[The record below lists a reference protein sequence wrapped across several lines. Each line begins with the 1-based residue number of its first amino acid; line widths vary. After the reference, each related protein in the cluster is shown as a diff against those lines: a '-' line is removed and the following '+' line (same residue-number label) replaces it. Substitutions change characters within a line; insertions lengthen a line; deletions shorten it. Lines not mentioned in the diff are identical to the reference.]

1 MTPTG
6 LPHSEIPGSQPAR
19 GSPRR
24 FVAGDVLLR
33 LPVPR
38 HPPCALSYLTTQSA
52 YSRKVCMN
60 HHSTIHADPRR
71 TSYGELNS
79 PHCTLVLVLTS
90 FSFFFLYAVVKVL
103 SLLHSRS

>member
-6 LPHSEIPGSQPAR
+6 LPHSEIPGSVPAR

-52 YSRKVCMN
+52 SESQR
-60 HHSTIHADPRR
+60 STLIL
-71 TSYGELNS
+71 GELHTES
-79 PHCTLVLVLTS
+79 
-90 FSFFFLYAVVKVL
+90 
-103 SLLHSRS
+103 